1 MIRSLRFRLVALTVA
16 VATIA
21 LVSVAVVSHVAVRHE
36 IHRLDLSERGPILG
50 DVIRTI
56 EARVALLGPAGAGDS
71 LLAALAPR
79 AGRELILASPDD
91 RILATSAPPLRAL
104 RITRSR
110 NRVDLDFDLRAEGK
124 AGMRRIVQL
133 GSDGAA
139 VHGPNGALVAR
150 LFTAP
155 RDTGPQPAFLIAMN
169 RWMLIGVASSA
180 AVALLLTLA
189 LSRRILGPIEEL
201 TRAARR
207 METGDPDPR
216 VAVTSRDEIGDLARA
231 FNAMA
236 SSIRTNEALRRSLV
250 TDVAHELRTPLTNL
264 RAQIESIQDG
274 LAAPDEATLRSL
286 HEETLLLARLV
297 DDLQDLALAEA
308 GRLPLHRV
316 DVSVAAAIESAIA
329 AMRPSA
335 AARGVTLVADAAADL
350 PALNADPGRIAQ
362 VLRNLLANAITH
374 SPTGGTVTVTARAAE
389 AGLTIAVQD
398 SGAGIAPEHLPHV
411 FDRFYRADPSR
422 ARESGGAGLGL
433 SIVRRLVEAH
443 GGHVAVASEPGHGA
457 RFTITLP
464 PTPSSSELHTVVP
477 RSSRT

>member
-1 MIRSLRFRLVALTVA
+1 VIRSLRFRLVALTVA
-16 VATIA
+16 VAAVA

-36 IHRLDLSERGPILG
+36 IHRLDLSGQGPILG
-50 DVIRTI
+50 DAVRAI
-56 EARVALLGPAGAGDS
+56 EARVALLGPAAASDS

-79 AGRELILASPDD
+79 AGRELILAAPDD
-91 RILATSAPPLRAL
+91 HILAASAPPLRAL
-104 RITRSR
+104 RITRSQ
-110 NRVDLDFDLRAEGK
+110 NRVDLDLDLKTEGK
-124 AGMRRIVQL
+124 AGMRRIIQL
-133 GSDGAA
+133 GSDGAV
-139 VHGPNGALVAR
+139 VHGPGGALVGR

-155 RDTGPQPAFLIAMN
+155 READPQPAFLLAVN
-169 RWMLIGVASSA
+169 RWMLAGVAGSA

-189 LSRRILGPIEEL
+189 LSRRILGPIEGL

-207 METGDPDPR
+207 MEAGDLDPR

-236 SSIRTNEALRRSLV
+236 ASIRTNEALRRSLV

-308 GRLPLHRV
+308 GRLPLHRACV
-316 DVSVAAAIESAIA
+316 PVADAIDSAIA

-335 AARGVTLVADAAADL
+335 AVRGVTLVADIAAGL
-350 PALNADPGRIAQ
+350 PALHADPGRIAQ

-374 SPTGGTVTVTARAAE
+374 SPKAGTVTVSARAAA
-389 AGLTIAVQD
+389 AGVTIAVQD
-398 SGAGIAPEHLPHV
+398 SGAGIAPGHRPHV

-433 SIVRRLVEAH
+433 AIVRQLVEAH
-443 GGHVAVASEPGHGA
+443 GGRVEVASEPGHGA
-457 RFTITLP
+457 RFTVTLP
-464 PTPSSSELHTVVP
+464 PAPSSSEFHTLVP
-477 RSSRT
+477 GSSGT